1 LAIDLKA
8 NALLGYPDDARLLIV
23 NADDFG
29 MCHANNEA
37 TLRAFKDGIVTSTTL
52 MTPCPW
58 APHAMQLLREHPEM
72 SFGVHLTLIS
82 EHLGYRWGPLA
93 PKDRVPSLLDE
104 GGYFYTNDRRSELL
118 AQAKLDEIEQ
128 EFRTQIRTVLNAKLT
143 PTHLDFHCLGD
154 GGREDIFDL
163 TFELAKEF
171 GLALRVSDRSSAERC
186 RAEGLPVS
194 DHGVLDSFGLGWDD
208 KSAKYVALLRALPTG
223 LNEWAIHPSL
233 GEAEAQAMEPTSWR
247 VRKADFDFL
256 VSREARDIVNEQGIT
271 LLDFRALQKIWT
283 R

>member
-1 LAIDLKA
+1 LAIDLTA

-37 TLRAFKDGIVTSTTL
+37 TLRAFKHGIVTSTTL

-58 APHAMQLLREHPEM
+58 APHAMQLLREHHEM
-72 SFGVHLTLIS
+72 PFGVHLTLIS

-128 EFRTQIRTVLNAKLT
+128 EFRTQIRTVLNARLT

-163 TFELAKEF
+163 TLELAKEF

-194 DHGVLDSFGLGWDD
+194 DHGVLDSYGLGWDD

-233 GEAEAQAMEPTSWR
+233 GDAEAQAMEPTSWR

-256 VSREARDIVNEQGIT
+256 ISREARDIVNEQGIT

>member
-128 EFRTQIRTVLNAKLT
+128 EFITQIRTVLNAKLT

>member
-58 APHAMQLLREHPEM
+58 APHAMQLLREHHEM
-72 SFGVHLTLIS
+72 PFGVHLTLIS

-128 EFRTQIRTVLNAKLT
+128 EFRTQIRTVLNARLT

-163 TFELAKEF
+163 TLELAKEF

-194 DHGVLDSFGLGWDD
+194 DHGVLDSYGLGWDD
-208 KSAKYVALLRALPTG
+208 KSAKFVALLRALPTG

-233 GEAEAQAMEPTSWR
+233 GDAEAQAMEPTSWR

-256 VSREARDIVNEQGIT
+256 ISREARDIVNEQGIT

>member
-58 APHAMQLLREHPEM
+58 APHAMQLLREHHEM
-72 SFGVHLTLIS
+72 PFGVHLTLIS

-128 EFRTQIRTVLNAKLT
+128 EFRTQIRTVLNARLT

-163 TFELAKEF
+163 TLELAKEF

-194 DHGVLDSFGLGWDD
+194 DHGVLDSYGLGWDD

-233 GEAEAQAMEPTSWR
+233 GDAEAQAMEPTSWR

-256 VSREARDIVNEQGIT
+256 ISREARDIVNEQGIT
-271 LLDFRALQKIWT
+271 LLDFRALQRIWT

>member
-1 LAIDLKA
+1 MAIDLKA

-58 APHAMQLLREHPEM
+58 APHAMQLLREHHEM
-72 SFGVHLTLIS
+72 PFGVHLTLIS

-128 EFRTQIRTVLNAKLT
+128 EFRTQIRTVLNARLT

-163 TFELAKEF
+163 TLELAKEF
-171 GLALRVSDRSSAERC
+171 GLALRVDDGSSAERC

-194 DHGVLDSFGLGWDD
+194 DHGVLDSYGLGWDD

-233 GEAEAQAMEPTSWR
+233 GDAEAQAMEPTSWR

>member
-1 LAIDLKA
+1 LAIDLTA

-37 TLRAFKDGIVTSTTL
+37 TLRAFKVGIVTSTTL

-58 APHAMQLLREHPEM
+58 APHAMQLLREHHEM
-72 SFGVHLTLIS
+72 PFGVHLTLIS

-128 EFRTQIRTVLNAKLT
+128 EFRTQIRTVLNARLS

-163 TFELAKEF
+163 TLELAKEF

-194 DHGVLDSFGLGWDD
+194 DHGVLDSYGLGWDD

-233 GEAEAQAMEPTSWR
+233 GDAEAQAMEPTSWR

>member
-1 LAIDLKA
+1 LAIDLTA

-58 APHAMQLLREHPEM
+58 APHAMQLLREHHEM
-72 SFGVHLTLIS
+72 PFGVHLTLIS

-128 EFRTQIRTVLNAKLT
+128 EFRTQIRTVLNARLT

-163 TFELAKEF
+163 TLELAKEF

-194 DHGVLDSFGLGWDD
+194 DHGVLDSYGLGWDD

-233 GEAEAQAMEPTSWR
+233 GDAEAQAMEPTSWR

-256 VSREARDIVNEQGIT
+256 ISREARDIVNEQGIT

>member
-1 LAIDLKA
+1 LAIDLTA

-58 APHAMQLLREHPEM
+58 APHAMQLLREHHEM
-72 SFGVHLTLIS
+72 PFGVHLTLIS

-93 PKDRVPSLLDE
+93 PKDRVPSLLNE

-128 EFRTQIRTVLNAKLT
+128 EFRTQIRTVLNARLT

-163 TFELAKEF
+163 TLELAKEF

-194 DHGVLDSFGLGWDD
+194 DHGVLDSYGLGWDD

-233 GEAEAQAMEPTSWR
+233 GDAEAQAMEPTSWR
-247 VRKADFDFL
+247 VRKSDFDFL

>member
-58 APHAMQLLREHPEM
+58 APHAMQLLREHHEM
-72 SFGVHLTLIS
+72 PFGVHLTLIS

-128 EFRTQIRTVLNAKLT
+128 EFRTQIRTVLNARLT

-163 TFELAKEF
+163 TLELAKEF

-194 DHGVLDSFGLGWDD
+194 DHGVLDSYGLGWDD

-233 GEAEAQAMEPTSWR
+233 GDAEAQAMEPTSWR

-256 VSREARDIVNEQGIT
+256 VSREAHDIVNEQGIT

>member
-1 LAIDLKA
+1 MAIDLKA

-58 APHAMQLLREHPEM
+58 APHAMQLLREHHEM
-72 SFGVHLTLIS
+72 PFGVHLTLIS

-128 EFRTQIRTVLNAKLT
+128 EFRTQIRTVLNARLS

-163 TFELAKEF
+163 TLELAKEF

-194 DHGVLDSFGLGWDD
+194 DHGVLDSYGLGWDD

-233 GEAEAQAMEPTSWR
+233 GDAEAQAMEPTSWR

>member
-1 LAIDLKA
+1 LAIDLTA

-52 MTPCPW
+52 MTTCPW
-58 APHAMQLLREHPEM
+58 APHAIQLLREHHEM
-72 SFGVHLTLIS
+72 PFGVHLTLIS

-128 EFRTQIRTVLNAKLT
+128 EFRTQIRTVLNARLT

-163 TFELAKEF
+163 TLELAKEF

-194 DHGVLDSFGLGWDD
+194 DHGVLDSYGLGWDD

-233 GEAEAQAMEPTSWR
+233 GDAEAQAMEPTSWR

-256 VSREARDIVNEQGIT
+256 ISREARDIVNEQGIT

>member
-1 LAIDLKA
+1 MAIDLKA

-37 TLRAFKDGIVTSTTL
+37 TVRAFKDGIVTSTTL

-58 APHAMQLLREHPEM
+58 APHAMQLLREHHEM

-82 EHLGYRWGPLA
+82 EHVGYRWGPLA
-93 PKDRVPSLLDE
+93 PKDRVPSLFDE

-128 EFRTQIRTVLNAKLT
+128 EFRTQIRTVLNARLT

-163 TFELAKEF
+163 TLELAKEF
-171 GLALRVSDRSSAERC
+171 GLALRVDDRSSAERC

-194 DHGVLDSFGLGWDD
+194 DHGVLDSYGLGWDD

-233 GEAEAQAMEPTSWR
+233 GDAEAQAMEPTSWR